1 MKSSRI
7 AATLVF
13 GATIVL
19 SALADERT
27 MTMEQA
33 LQIIESGS
41 ADEEVYYQN
50 TPKNLPDLTK
60 GEDLPPPPKKGKRPV
75 WNLGPTGIAVIM
87 SGNFGGYQM
96 LVQGTIKDSPADGKL
111 LPGDVITGING
122 VAFKPGGHLGIKTG
136 NAIIEAEREIN
147 KGRIVFNVW
156 RDQNYVK
163 RSGRQDVSSVDVD
176 KLFEAA
182 KDDNT
187 LYDWKEE
194 EERTQEVKQTS
205 FDKFPIIP
213 TEMDVELKLEV
224 LPDYGDGLLEDCPKT
239 KAIIEK
245 ACKVLEEKF
254 VEVPGNRRSG
264 RGGVIEAMALLSTGK
279 PEYKKLVHQWVRSKH
294 SPWRPPTEP
303 IGERFKPDYKGYN
316 GYQTWHHGYNGL
328 YCALYYEAT
337 GDDYVLPALRK
348 YSIEA
353 AMGQSQLGSWGHTFA
368 FPKFN
373 GGEFHKMNPGYGALN
388 AAGNRCYFLV
398 TLAQKLGIEN
408 PHIDLAVKRA
418 TQFFGSYTDQ
428 GCIPYGDHGAYGSDD
443 SNGKNTGVA
452 FSMML
457 LGEDYKAKYFARM
470 SGHCAFTRRGG
481 HAHDYHGN
489 WSSWASN
496 LNGPQL
502 RAYQERNLRWRRTL
516 SRTHIGRFIYH
527 GGYGELR
534 NETATQVLHQASIY
548 KQLIITGKN
557 IPDSYH
563 MTDREMKR
571 MFSSA
576 HKQFNDPALRA
587 MDGVPW
593 QERSTQEILEILD
606 CFYPKARENFAKEL
620 GKRHL
625 NGDKE
630 VLPGIL
636 KLLES
641 DNPRYIDGAL
651 RSLQNCGEDTILSNL
666 SKVTPLLTD
675 QPDFVQ
681 ITASRT
687 IAKGGQQKDKKAPLS
702 IDRESQLAML
712 KATIEE
718 EQTSEPNHLGNHT
731 QGILFGSQGPLG
743 NKPFD
748 SGHDPDL
755 VHKVLERLILLDPAG
770 NSFMGAVNGKW
781 DKDTI
786 MRLAGLL
793 TYAAEQEQI
802 GDQMFA
808 NRSDPARSILTPLGH
823 QETLLSSAY
832 RLRQKAEI
840 APHIRSKVGYKRAL
854 CDPQTIKKNPAAFV
868 EILPAMETVLLDDPI
883 LSITVKDR
891 STGWKPEI
899 TPLRTIQ
906 PIIAKVKNTPA
917 KLPSIE
923 ADVAKMLDA
932 ELKAIKGSGAQIK
945 HCLNIL
951 KDPQRRDTFRK
962 LAAMD
967 RLAEWIGPD
976 VAESLVPYLNHEY
989 FRLRDRSRKLAA
1001 NAIRIG
1007 GAELLIAA
1015 YDPAIDAHTAEGILA
1030 AFALSGDSMGVALAM
1045 QALEH
1050 DSENLRYQALHTLAA
1065 IQKIKAMDGIIAH
1078 LKSATHPLDQI
1089 GCEQALT
1096 SIWEKDPKQKTNIRD
1111 RMIKELPKLE
1121 IPDKGAAYMVLAKI
1135 SDDKCLDLLE
1145 MANSTDS
1152 KAEFAMLVKA
1162 LSYSPSRRADQ
1173 ILLKFARGDKKSAE
1187 AVGNQAVR
1195 RLVLGPKG
1203 FGDITDK
1210 ERMDF
1215 VEPMIKL
1222 SMNKDL
1228 ITYLATIYDARALSS
1243 LMFCLENGVADAVES
1258 LVSNAEKAS
1267 EYDAKDAKVAADALR
1282 NVIEYIEVTYLRGGP
1297 AGKDFRIYPKW
1308 KAMQARAGKAL
1319 LKVHKPEDAPIPTF
1333 DPLEFD

>member
-1 MKSSRI
+1 MIVSRLTYLVLPL
-7 AATLVF
+7 AAF
-13 GATIVL
+13 TITH
-19 SALADERT
+19 AAERT

-33 LQIIESGS
+33 LQIVESGNVDLELTS
-41 ADEEVYYQN
+41 KKVAN
-50 TPKNLPDLTK
+50 NLPDLTK
-60 GEDLPPPPKKGKRPV
+60 GDPLPKTKKKPQV
-75 WNLGPTGIAVIM
+75 WNLGPSGIAVIM
-87 SGNFGGYQM
+87 PGNFGGYQM
-96 LVQGTIKDSPADGKL
+96 LVKGTIKGSPSEGKL

-122 VAFKPGGHLGIKTG
+122 KPFRPGGHMGVTAG
-136 NAIIEAEREIN
+136 NAIIDAEREVK
-147 KGRIVFNVW
+147 KGKIVFNVW
-156 RDQNYVK
+156 RDENLVK
-163 RSGRQDVSSVDVD
+163 RNGKQDVSSVDID
-176 KLFEAA
+176 ELFSAA
-182 KDDNT
+182 RDDNT

-194 EERTQEVKQTS
+194 EERTEEVKQAS
-205 FDKFPIIP
+205 FDKYPLKPVNLDI
-213 TEMDVELKLEV
+213 ELTLET

-239 KAIIEK
+239 KAILEN
-245 ACKVLEEKF
+245 AFKVLEKKF
-254 VEVPGNRRSG
+254 VAVPGNSRSG
-264 RGGVIEAMALLSTGK
+264 RGGVIEAMALLASGK
-279 PEYKKLVHQWVRSKH
+279 PEHKKLVHEWVRSKH
-294 SPWRPPTEP
+294 SPWRPPTVPAGTMFEP
-303 IGERFKPDYKGYN
+303 GYRGYK
-316 GYQTWHHGYNGL
+316 GYQTWHHGFNGL

-337 GDDYVLPALRK
+337 GDKYVLPALEK
-348 YSIEA
+348 AATDA
-353 AMGQSQLGSWGHTFA
+353 AMGQSKLGSWGHTFA
-368 FPKFN
+368 YPSFN
-373 GGEFHKMNPGYGALN
+373 GGEFNRMNPGYGALN

-398 TLAQKLGIEN
+398 TLAQKLGVRNE
-408 PHIDLAVKRA
+408 HIDRAVERA
-418 TQFFGSYTDQ
+418 TSFFGSYTDQ
-428 GCIPYGDHGAYGSDD
+428 GCIPYGDHGAYMSDD

-457 LGEDYKAKYFARM
+457 LGKDYEAKYFARM
-470 SGHCAFTRRGG
+470 SGHCAWTRRGG

-496 LNGPQL
+496 LNGPRL
-502 RAYQERNLRWRRTL
+502 RALQERNLRWRRTL
-516 SRTHIGRFIYH
+516 SRMHDGSFVYH
-527 GGYGELR
+527 GGYRQLR
-534 NETATQVLHQASIY
+534 NETATQVMHQASIY
-548 KQLIITGKN
+548 KQLLITGKG
-557 IPDSYH
+557 IPESYH
-563 MTDREMKR
+563 ITDDEMKR
-571 MFSSA
+571 MFASA
-576 HKQFNDPALRA
+576 RPQLNDPALRA
-587 MDGVPW
+587 MAGKPIK
-593 QERSTQEILEILD
+593 ERSTAEVLEVLD
-606 CFYPKARENFAKEL
+606 CFYPKARHNFAKLL
-620 GKRHL
+620 GERHQ

-630 VLPGIL
+630 VLPGL
-636 KLLES
+636 VKLLES

-651 RSLQNCGEDTILSNL
+651 RGLMACGQDAILSNL
-666 SKVTPLLTD
+666 SKVTSLLND

-681 ITASRT
+681 ITASKT
-687 IAKGGQQKDKKAPLS
+687 IHKGAQKDPQT
-702 IDRESQLAML
+702 ELAMM

-718 EQTSEPNHLGNHT
+718 QQTSEPNNLGNHT
-731 QGILFGSQGPLG
+731 QGILFSGDNALAK
-743 NKPFD
+743 KPFK

-755 VHKVLERLILLDPAG
+755 VYQVLEKVILLDPAG
-770 NSFMGAVNGKW
+770 RSFMGSRNGVW

-786 MRLAGLL
+786 VRLAGLL
-793 TYAAEQEQI
+793 IYAAEQEQI

-808 NRSDPARSILTPLGH
+808 NRSDPARSILAPLGH

-840 APHIRSKVGYKRAL
+840 APHISSKVGYKRAL

-906 PIIAKVKNTPA
+906 PLIAKVKNTPA

-1001 NAIRIG
+1001 NAIRTG

-1015 YDPAIDAHTAEGILA
+1015 YDPAIDAHAAEGILA

-1203 FGDITDK
+1203 FNDLTDK
-1210 ERMDF
+1210 QRMDF
-1215 VEPMIKL
+1215 VEPMIK
-1222 SMNKDL
+1222 MNMNPAL
-1228 ITYLATIYDARALSS
+1228 ITYLATIYDARALRS
-1243 LMFCLENGVADAVES
+1243 LNYCLENGIGGAVES

>member
-147 KGRIVFNVW
+147 KGKIVFNVW

-254 VEVPGNRRSG
+254 VEVPGNSRSG

-294 SPWRPPTEP
+294 SPWRPPTET
-303 IGERFKPDYKGYN
+303 IGERFKPGYRGYN

-337 GDDYVLPALRK
+337 KDEYVLPALRK
-348 YSIEA
+348 YAIEA

-516 SRTHIGRFIYH
+516 SRTHTGRFIYH

-576 HKQFNDPALRA
+576 RKQFNDPALRA

-786 MRLAGLL
+786 MRLAGPLI
-793 TYAAEQEQI
+793 YAAEEEQI

-808 NRSDPARSILTPLGH
+808 NRSKPARGILEPLGY
-823 QETLLSSAY
+823 QETLLSTAY
-832 RLRQKAEI
+832 YLRKKSYI
-840 APHIRSKVGYKRAL
+840 LPHVRAGSTYKEPL
-854 CDPQTIKKNPAAFV
+854 CDPQAIRQNPAAFL
-868 EILPAMETVLLDDPI
+868 EILPAMETALIDNPVLSFSIKNKSTNYKSVEVPLRI
-883 LSITVKDR
+883 LY
-891 STGWKPEI
+891 PEI
-899 TPLRTIQ
+899 ASKKDKPTQ
-906 PIIAKVKNTPA
+906 
-917 KLPSIE
+917 LPSMQ
-923 ADVAKMLDA
+923 ADISKVFDS
-932 ELKAIKGSGAQIK
+932 ELKQLKGSGEQIK
-945 HCLNIL
+945 HCIKTL
-951 KDPQRRDTFRK
+951 KDPQRRNVFRK

-967 RLAEWIGPD
+967 RLAELLGPD
-976 VAESLVPYLNHEY
+976 VAEILVPYLNHDY
-989 FRLRDRSRKLAA
+989 FRLRERSRLLAA
-1001 NAIRIG
+1001 NAIKTG
-1007 GAELLIAA
+1007 GADLLIQEFHPDH
-1015 YDPAIDAHTAEGILA
+1015 YPQNAIGILA
-1030 AFALSGDSMGVALAM
+1030 AFALSGDSKGAKLAEKALATKHE
-1045 QALEH
+1045 Q
-1050 DSENLRYQALHTLAA
+1050 LRYQALHTMAD
-1065 IQKIKAMDGIIAH
+1065 IQKMNAVDALIAH
-1078 LKSATHPLDQI
+1078 LKSSAHELDQV
-1089 GCEQALT
+1089 GCQEAL
-1096 SIWEKDPKQKTNIRD
+1096 SKLAAGSKQSAAIRD
-1111 RMIKELPKLE
+1111 RLIKELPELE
-1121 IPDKGAAYMVLAKI
+1121 IGDKGSAYMVLAKI
-1135 SDDKCLDLLE
+1135 SDETCLNLLE
-1145 MANSTDS
+1145 KANATDS
-1152 KAEFAMLVKA
+1152 KTEFNLLAKA
-1162 LSYSPSRRADQ
+1162 LSYSPSRRADK
-1173 ILLKFARGDKKSAE
+1173 ILLKFALEDKKSAE
-1187 AVGNQAVR
+1187 VVGSHAVR

-1258 LVSNAEKAS
+1258 LVSNAERAPQYS
-1267 EYDAKDAKVAADALR
+1267 TEDSKVAAEALR

-1297 AGKDFRIYPKW
+1297 AGKDFRVYPKW

-1319 LKVHKPEDAPIPTF
+1319 LKVHKPEAIPIPTF
-1333 DPLEFD
+1333 DPLEFE